1 MTEVTQGVVEPVAP
15 TVEAQPV
22 VENSTVVSDDGA
34 KVDRKVYEK
43 VREDMLAYKAEK
55 KAKDQELE
63 AIKAEIETLKNAQT
77 QVTED
82 EGLSEPDTRT
92 KAKVDILYLVQTDPF
107 VKENLDLI
115 EEKMAE
121 NPHMTAQTAIK
132 EIKSDFFDRM
142 QKEVAKAEPEVLPKQ
157 VKPQGNSTTE
167 QRGDVIKEALEG
179 RNENADPRQLEA
191 YKAVLARL
199 K

>member
-1 MTEVTQGVVEPVAP
+1 MTEVTKGVVEPVAP

-22 VENSTVVSDDGA
+22 VENSTVVSDEGA

-55 KAKDQELE
+55 KAKDAEL
-63 AIKAEIETLKNAQT
+63 AQIKAEIEALKNAQT
-77 QVTED
+77 QVTQD
-82 EGLSEPDTRT
+82 DDSDVDTRT

-121 NPHMTAQTAIK
+121 NPNMTAQAAIR

-157 VKPQGNSTTE
+157 VKPQGNSTTDT
-167 QRGDVIKEALEG
+167 RSDVIKDALDG
-179 RNENADPRQLEA
+179 KVENADPRQLEA
-191 YKAVLARL
+191 YKATLARL

>member
-1 MTEVTQGVVEPVAP
+1 MTEVTPGVEEPVAP

-22 VENSTVVSDDGA
+22 VENSAVVSDDGA

-43 VREDMLAYKAEK
+43 VREDMLKYKDEK
-55 KAKDQELE
+55 KAKDAELAEIKARLE
-63 AIKAEIETLKNAQT
+63 AVEAAKAEVI
-77 QVTED
+77 D
-82 EGLSEPDTRT
+82 EEPEEGDVRT

-121 NPHMTAQTAIK
+121 NPRMTAQAAIK

-142 QKEVAKAEPEVLPKQ
+142 QKEVARTEPEVPPKQ
-157 VKPQGNSTTE
+157 INPKGNSTL
-167 QRGDVIKEALEG
+167 KEAIESDT
-179 RNENADPRQLEA
+179 ADPRQVEA
-191 YKAVLARL
+191 YKAQLARL
-199 K
+199 GL

>member
-1 MTEVTQGVVEPVAP
+1 MTEVTTDVKEEAPAAPVQ
-15 TVEAQPV
+15 EQE
-22 VENSTVVSDDGA
+22 ENSTVVSDEGA

-55 KAKDQELE
+55 KAKDAEL
-63 AIKAEIETLKNAQT
+63 AQIKAEIEALKNAQT
-77 QVTED
+77 QVTQD
-82 EGLSEPDTRT
+82 DDSDVDTRT

-121 NPHMTAQTAIK
+121 NPNMTAQAAIR

-157 VKPQGNSTTE
+157 VKPQGNSTTDT
-167 QRGDVIKEALEG
+167 RSDVIKDALDG
-179 RNENADPRQLEA
+179 KVENADPRQLEA
-191 YKAVLARL
+191 YKATLARL

>member
-1 MTEVTQGVVEPVAP
+1 MTEVTKGVVEPVAP

-22 VENSTVVSDDGA
+22 VENSTVVSDEGA

-55 KAKDQELE
+55 KAKDAEL
-63 AIKAEIETLKNAQT
+63 AQIKAEIEALKNAQT
-77 QVTED
+77 QVTQD
-82 EGLSEPDTRT
+82 DDSDVDTRT

-121 NPHMTAQTAIK
+121 NPNMTAQAAIR

-157 VKPQGNSTTE
+157 VKPQGNSTTDT
-167 QRGDVIKEALEG
+167 RSDVIKDALDG
-179 RNENADPRQLEA
+179 KVENADPRQLEA

-199 K
+199 G